1 MSLSSL
7 LGVPT
12 AHAAPAVAAAGQH
25 PGAASMF
32 SPLILMVLFIV
43 VMYFLLIRPQSR
55 KRKEHQQLVSELGIG
70 DDVVTIGG
78 IVGRISK
85 LKDDFIVITVSKDT
99 SITLQKS
106 AVANVLPKGTFEE

>member
-7 LGVPT
+7 LGLPT
-12 AHAAPAVAAAGQH
+12 AHAAPAAAAAGQH

-55 KRKEHQQLVSELGIG
+55 KRKEHQKLITELGVG

-78 IVGRISK
+78 IIGRISK
-85 LKDDFIVITVSKDT
+85 LKDDFIVVMVSKDT
-99 SITLQKS
+99 ELTMQKS
-106 AVANVLPKGTFEE
+106 SVANVLPKGTFEE